1 MNGLNQ
7 RKAVIATAT
16 DIPPMAN
23 QWLCPA
29 LSAACPVCPKA
40 GLAASI
46 VIVAESFIKSLS
58 LNIAIGKGSG
68 AECADGLDDTTIRPL
83 GGSASGRSP
92 FRPRTGLRPRQNKTG
107 VISPQHG
114 LCRIQ
119 KFAVA

>member
-1 MNGLNQ
+1 MNGLDQ
-7 RKAVIATAT
+7 RKAVIATAA

-29 LSAACPVCPKA
+29 LSACPVCPKA

-68 AECADGLDDTTIRPL
+68 NECAEGLDDTTLRPP

-92 FRPRTGLRPRQNKTG
+92 FRPRTGLRPRQDKTG